1 MTTRRRRSGSSGED
15 ELLSRLCQQLT
26 DQQAA
31 RFGSGYDLAAGLDRY
46 RAWLRDHA
54 AEGQA
59 GKEAV
64 QEGTVMAMQASA
76 ASAAGVGAVGA
87 APRPGQAPAA
97 NGAARTSA
105 DGRSESPAIKAEW
118 DAERAVTALYGTH
131 YRPLVRLAAML
142 VGDVPTAEELVQDSF
157 IALHAGWRRLA
168 DSDRALS
175 YLRQSV
181 VNRCR
186 SVLRHRLIADKLA
199 PAIAPGIPGA
209 AREQITLPGHSAL
222 VSALRIL
229 PPRQREVLVLRYYAN
244 LSDAQ
249 IATTMGISTGAVNSH
264 IARAMSSLQAEL
276 RRASE

>member
-1 MTTRRRRSGSSGED
+1 
-15 ELLSRLCQQLT
+15 
-26 DQQAA
+26 
-31 RFGSGYDLAAGLDRY
+31 
-46 RAWLRDHA
+46 
-54 AEGQA
+54 
-59 GKEAV
+59 
-64 QEGTVMAMQASA
+64 MAMQASA
-76 ASAAGVGAVGA
+76 AVAGAVGA
-87 APRPGQAPAA
+87 ASRPGEAA
-97 NGAARTSA
+97 AATGPARTSA
-105 DGRSESPAIKAEW
+105 DGRGESPAIKAER

-157 IALHAGWRRLA
+157 IALHTSWRRPA

-175 YLRQSV
+175 YLRRSV

-186 SVLRHRLIADKLA
+186 SVLWHRLIADKLT

-209 AREQITLPGHSAL
+209 AHEQITLSGHSAL

-229 PPRQREVLVLRYYAN
+229 PPPQREVLVLRYYAN

-249 IATTMGISTGAVNSH
+249 IATTMGISTAAVNSH

-276 RRASE
+276 RRARE